1 MSQSHPITVGVINYN
16 GADIIENTLRSIYES
31 GHGGPLE
38 VVVVDDCSTDQ
49 SPGII
54 RDKFPGVRLVI
65 QPANAGPN
73 AARNQ
78 VLAHASH
85 PFVFISDN
93 DVELAPD
100 CLSLLVERL
109 TADPDTAVTTPM
121 VLDFHQRD
129 QVYSNGA
136 GLHYVCFGII
146 GLRHEKMPEDL
157 SMEPFTSI
165 CGSGGI
171 MMVRK
176 EVALALGGFDEDFIF
191 GYDDGEF
198 TYRVSASGRRVEQ
211 VPAARIYHLEKPGRN
226 PKRLRYQIRGRWT
239 LILKAYSTRSLI
251 LLAPALLIFEAAQV
265 VFLFSKGQAGE
276 WLAGVGMV
284 NRSRGAIMEKRRA
297 VMAAKKT
304 PDNKLLAPGE
314 IFMFPSRV
322 GSRVMKMAK
331 GAMETGLDIYWW
343 IVGPFL
349 TR

>member
-1 MSQSHPITVGVINYN
+1 MERPLPVTVGVINHN
-16 GADIIENTLRSIYES
+16 GAAVIENTLRSVYES
-31 GHGGPLE
+31 RHPGPLE
-38 VVVVDDCSTDQ
+38 VLVVDDCSTDE
-49 SPGII
+49 SP
-54 RDKFPGVRLVI
+54 RLVREKFPTARLFI
-65 QPANAGPN
+65 QPRNMGPN
-73 AARNQ
+73 AARNR

-100 CLSLLVERL
+100 CLRLLAERL
-109 TADPDTAVTTPM
+109 AADQDCAVVTPM
-121 VLDFHQRD
+121 VLDFHRRD

-146 GLRHEKMPEDL
+146 GLRHEKIPEDL

-176 EVALALGGFDEDFIF
+176 DAALALGGFDEDFIF

-226 PKRLRYQIRGRWT
+226 PERLRYQIRGRWT
-239 LILKAYSTRSLI
+239 LILKAYSARSLV
-251 LLAPALLIFEAAQV
+251 LLAPALLMFEAAQV
-265 VFLFSKGQAGE
+265 VFLAMKGQAGE

-284 NRSRGAIMEKRRA
+284 IRDRRSILEKRRA
-297 VMAAKKT
+297 VMEVKKT
-304 PDNKLLAPGE
+304 PDKKLLAPGE

-322 GSRVMKMAK
+322 GGGAIRVAK
-331 GAMETGLDIYWW
+331 GAMEAALDFYWR
-343 IVGPFL
+343 IVSPLL